1 VSPPGEFCT
10 SRFSISPEL
19 HVFPSAAVGKAVN
32 LRAMVQL
39 LPRVPEIP
47 RPVCHERHDLEA
59 ESAASKCARQ
69 KSPEVPDE
77 RGRSP
82 SPRFT
87 KPNVLSHMMPSEC
100 RGVKT
105 QCSAQE
111 CSVGFMQTNRSDM
124 SNQLSFAAVTC
135 EPVDVRDRLSS
146 AVMAKCPAVTSKDL
160 GAIPK
165 RFELPLHMAVS
176 SASEV
181 CCDVAFCE
189 PLVSVTDRIAQCK
202 AVASAAAIPPQMLA
216 LQKSSPKAVF
226 CMPPRRHSMLPKDGT
241 DSESSS
247 PDIDAYL
254 SNTLASSRLEP
265 LSPQEMDVYL
275 SSMYP
280 QRMHKFKSVS
290 SNFKVKS
297 PEAVNH
303 SSRHVKAAAQVN
315 RSESDSP
322 CLDSSSG
329 DVDVLKSIGYR
340 TPPCH
345 RRSSSTRIESEQH
358 GAGLGRV
365 EATESFDKVIASV
378 DNSSFS
384 ADDDCVFDG
393 SHSADLTLNNHM
405 VCGQPGNTNRQ
416 LVYSKH
422 DAVQPK
428 FLVGDEQVEELKTS
442 SESVCVTENAGNK
455 SPALLHKSISCPN
468 KKALGASSTALH
480 KANSLL
486 RTVMMKKEL
495 QAATVAEVQ
504 VKCRAVLIDYNI
516 EFSYSAVSAEYW
528 ICHS

>member
-1 VSPPGEFCT
+1 MSVGWFGALLRVSPPGEFCT
-10 SRFSISPEL
+10 SRFGISPEL

-47 RPVCHERHDLEA
+47 RPVCHERHDIET
-59 ESAASKCARQ
+59 ESASSKCARQ
-69 KSPEVPDE
+69 KSPDIPEE
-77 RGRSP
+77 RGRSA

-100 RGVKT
+100 HSVTT
-105 QCSAQE
+105 QCSVQE
-111 CSVGFMQTNRSDM
+111 CSVGLMQTNRSDV
-124 SNQLSFAAVTC
+124 SNQLSFAAITC
-135 EPVDVRDRLSS
+135 EPVDVRDRISL
-146 AVMAKCPAVTSKDL
+146 AVMAKCPTVTSKDL

-202 AVASAAAIPPQMLA
+202 AVASAAAVPPHMLA
-216 LQKSSPKAVF
+216 LQKSSPKAAF
-226 CMPPRRHSMLPKDGT
+226 CMPRHHSMLPKDGT

-297 PEAVNH
+297 PEAANH
-303 SSRHVKAAAQVN
+303 SPQHVKAATQVN
-315 RSESDSP
+315 RVESHSP
-322 CLDSSSG
+322 CSDTSSG
-329 DVDVLKSIGYR
+329 DLDVLKSIGYR

-345 RRSSSTRIESEQH
+345 RRSSSTH
-358 GAGLGRV
+358 V
-365 EATESFDKVIASV
+365 ENERNGSGFGCVEDTERFDKVIANVDTSSLSV
-378 DNSSFS
+378 
-384 ADDDCVFDG
+384 DDDCVFEG
-393 SHSADLTLNNHM
+393 SYSGELAQNNRV

-422 DAVQPK
+422 DTVQPK
-428 FLVGDEQVEELKTS
+428 FLVGDEQVEEPRKS
-442 SESVCVTENAGNK
+442 SESVFVTDNTANK
-455 SPALLHKSISCPN
+455 SPSLLHKSVSCPN
-468 KKALGASSTALH
+468 KKALGAGSIALH

-504 VKCRAVLIDYNI
+504 VK
-516 EFSYSAVSAEYW
+516 
-528 ICHS
+528 H